1 MRVLKWTGALVAL
14 AVAGPVSAQQP
25 AAPAAVAAPD
35 EAELTVYAEA
45 MLDIE
50 AIQAEFTPQIEAAE
64 TEEAKAALKQQQDE
78 RVAQVLATREIEKE
92 RYDAIGTLMQQDP
105 ELKARFDELKAKIAE
120 ERKKAGG

>member
-92 RYDAIGTLMQQDP
+92 RYDAIGTLVQQDP
-105 ELKARFDELKAKIAE
+105 ELKARFDELKTKIAE

>member
-50 AIQAEFTPQIEAAE
+50 AIQAEFAPQIEAAE
-64 TEEAKAALKQQQDE
+64 TEEAKTALKQQQDE

-92 RYDAIGTLMQQDP
+92 RYDAIGTLVQQDP
-105 ELKARFDELKAKIAE
+105 ELKARFDELKTKIAE
-120 ERKKAGG
+120 ER

>member
-35 EAELTVYAEA
+35 EAELTVYAET

-64 TEEAKAALKQQQDE
+64 TEEAKTALKQQQDE